1 MVILS
6 PFLLK
11 MDIRVDQIEKR
22 SWVEVNLNQIIQNL
36 EIYKKNLKKD
46 AQIMAVIKAD
56 AYGHGDAMVARTL
69 SAKGMNLF
77 AVSNIDEAVGLR
89 NAGITGEILILGY
102 SSPIYANTLHFLNLT
117 QAIVS
122 AEYAEALARTGYEIK
137 CQFAINTGMN
147 RIGIPSYDAEVAASI
162 VRKYSHILHV
172 NGIFTHLCVAD
183 SIEKDDIEYTKRQL
197 TLFKNVV
204 DELKDLSLPYI
215 HCYNSAGGLYHLEND
230 DFNEKIGN
238 IVRLGIILYG
248 LKPDVSDA
256 LPEGIKPAM
265 TWKSVVSLVKDLEE
279 GESISYG
286 RTFTTK
292 RKSKIAT
299 VTTGYADGYNRM
311 LSNKGFV
318 LIKGQKAP
326 IVGRVCMDQTL
337 VDVTD
342 IPGVKMG
349 DVVIL
354 LGEDGDIYYSA
365 DDMAKGLNTIGYE
378 IICNI
383 SKRVQRFYV

>member
-1 MVILS
+1 
-6 PFLLK
+6 

-46 AQIMAVIKAD
+46 AKIMAVIKAD

-69 SAKGMNLF
+69 SAKGINLF

-137 CQFAINTGMN
+137 CQFAIDTGMN
-147 RIGIPSYDAEVAASI
+147 RIGIPSYDAKVAASI

-197 TLFKNVV
+197 ILFKNVA

-265 TWKSVVSLVKDLEE
+265 TWKSVVSLVKELNA
-279 GESISYG
+279 GEFISYG
-286 RTFTTK
+286 RTYVTTK
-292 RKSKIAT
+292 KTIIAT
-299 VTTGYADGYNRM
+299 ITTGYADGYNRL
-311 LSNKGFV
+311 LSNRGFV
-318 LIKGQKAP
+318 MIKGKKAP
-326 IVGRVCMDQTL
+326 IVGRICMDQTL

-342 IPGVKMG
+342 IPNVKMG

-354 LGEDGDIYYSA
+354 MGKDGNNVYDA
-365 DDMAKGLNTIGYE
+365 DEMAKDLGTIGYE
-378 IICNI
+378 IVCNI
-383 SKRVQRFYV
+383 SKRVQRFYI